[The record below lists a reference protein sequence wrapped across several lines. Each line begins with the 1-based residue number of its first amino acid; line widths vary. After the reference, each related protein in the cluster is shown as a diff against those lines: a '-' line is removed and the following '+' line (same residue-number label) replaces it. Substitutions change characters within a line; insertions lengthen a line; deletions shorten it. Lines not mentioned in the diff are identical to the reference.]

1 MFSRKS
7 NDQDLHRLYDALQ
20 LKLNNLKKGQD
31 DAIQIDSNN
40 EIIHKIVNVITEITD
55 YESDLKPQENIYL
68 KNLRVNANVGI
79 WEAEIRDG
87 DIFHPENKTYIS
99 PELLEVLGLNNTQA
113 PTMLMDIMQ
122 AVAPEHAN
130 MINETVTKH
139 LSDPSGRTQFKLKHL
154 MRFGDGNM
162 HWVYTYG
169 QAQFNDKG
177 VPIKMVASIR
187 DIDEEERQRIAINQL
202 VTRYD
207 LIMQILDESPWD
219 VEMIPGAKTIAD
231 NKWWFSPQCRF
242 MLGYENENDFPDEM
256 SSWSS
261 RLHPEDVQ
269 ETFATLNAYIMNG
282 RDALPRTLEYRL
294 QSKDGTYQW
303 YSTNVKLMRDDN
315 GNVSR
320 VAGAIRNIHYLKMKA
335 QNEQEMTARMEEL
348 SASIEEMVNGMSQVS
363 TQAQKLAGVQAQTT
377 DSANS
382 AKQLADEMKEVST
395 FIRNIAEQT
404 NLLGLNAAIEAA
416 RAGSEGKGFGVVADE
431 VRKLAVNSSE
441 ATNSIE
447 HRLNEMKLSIDLIM
461 DQMTII
467 NDLAKSQASLSEQ
480 VNTSIEE
487 INTQSQELVEF
498 AKSY

>member
-1 MFSRKS
+1 M
-7 NDQDLHRLYDALQ
+7 
-20 LKLNNLKKGQD
+20 
-31 DAIQIDSNN
+31 
-40 EIIHKIVNVITEITD
+40 IHKITDIVNEINEYQATTK
-55 YESDLKPQENIYL
+55 LQENVYL
-68 KNLRVNANVGI
+68 KNLKVNANVGI
-79 WEAEIRDG
+79 WEAEIHEG
-87 DIFHPENKTYIS
+87 DIFHPENETYIS
-99 PELLEVLGLNNTQA
+99 PELLDVLGLKDSQA
-113 PTMLMDIMQ
+113 PKMLIDIMQ
-122 AVAPEHAN
+122 AVAPEHAE
-130 MINETVTKH
+130 MIDEAVKKH
-139 LSDPSGRTQFKLKHL
+139 FNDPSGRTPFKLKHL
-154 MRFGDGNM
+154 MRFGDGKM

-169 QAQFNDKG
+169 QAEFNDKG
-177 VPIKMVASIR
+177 VPVKMVASIR

-202 VTRYD
+202 VNRYD

-219 VEMIPGAKTIAD
+219 IEMVPGAQTISD

-261 RLHPEDVQ
+261 RLHPEDL
-269 ETFATLNAYIMNG
+269 EKTFAILGDYIANG

-294 QSKDGTYQW
+294 KSKDGTYQW
-303 YSTNVKLMRDDN
+303 YSTNVKLTRDEK
-315 GNVSR
+315 GNVLR

-335 QNEQEMTARMEEL
+335 QNEHEMTARMEEL

-363 TQAQKLAGVQAQTT
+363 TQAQKLANVQAQTT

-382 AKQLADEMKEVST
+382 AKQLADEMKEVSS
-395 FIRNIAEQT
+395 FIRNITEQT

-447 HRLNEMKLSIDLIM
+447 NRLTDMKASIDLIM

-467 NDLAKSQASLSEQ
+467 NDLAKSQASLSVQ